1 MSRPNLP
8 ADIGRLSSTPDIRM
22 ATLLDMTQLTP
33 TKSALDA
40 KYDTYQK

>member
-1 MSRPNLP
+1 MAHSRLPNSTN
-8 ADIGRLSSTPDIRM
+8 RMVSTPDVRL
-22 ATLLDMTQLTP
+22 ATLMDLPQLTP